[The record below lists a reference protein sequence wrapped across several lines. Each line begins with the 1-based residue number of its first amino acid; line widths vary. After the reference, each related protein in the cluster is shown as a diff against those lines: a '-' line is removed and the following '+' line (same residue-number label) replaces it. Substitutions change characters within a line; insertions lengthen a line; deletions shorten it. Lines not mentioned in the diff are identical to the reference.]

1 MGELRNIVKNL
12 DTRVLDI
19 ENQLRALQ
27 TNNYIPRVENIQ
39 EPDEAKYY
47 YAVIIGRKTG
57 IFKKWD
63 GNDGAEAQVKG
74 FSGASHRKF
83 RTLKDARV
91 FLSKN
96 IE

>member
-1 MGELRNIVKNL
+1 MGELRNIVKDL
-12 DTRVLDI
+12 DTRVLNI
-19 ENQLRALQ
+19 EKQFIAFQANCF
-27 TNNYIPRVENIQ
+27 IPKVDKTQ

-57 IFKKWD
+57 IFTTWYGK
-63 GNDGAEAQVKG
+63 DGAEAQVKG
-74 FSGASHRKF
+74 FPDSYHRKF

>member
-1 MGELRNIVKNL
+1 MGELRNIVKDL

-19 ENQLRALQ
+19 ENQLRDLLA
-27 TNNYIPRVENIQ
+27 NCFIPKVDKTQ

-57 IFKKWD
+57 IFTTWYGK
-63 GNDGAEAQVKG
+63 DGAEAQVKG
-74 FSGASHRKF
+74 FPDSYHRKF